1 MANLPEALVGEFI
14 KAAVDN
20 RPRAEELLSA
30 HPELIN
36 ARWMHNETLV
46 HFLAVEGFCEAV
58 AFLAE
63 HGADMNAVNEF
74 GDAPLI
80 DVAVL
85 GFNDIAQVILRHGA
99 DPNANA
105 GSEGRSNALDCAV
118 RAGNSGL
125 VEMLLEAGANA
136 RYSTDLGET
145 IFDALPE
152 SEERRQSF
160 LVVLAQHGIKARSG

>member
-85 GFNDIAQVILRHGA
+85 GFNHIAQVLLHHGA

-105 GSEGRSNALDCAV
+105 ASAGRFKALDCAV

-152 SEERRQSF
+152 SEERRQSI
-160 LVVLAQHGIKARSG
+160 LVVLAQHGIKAGSG

>member
-58 AFLAE
+58 AFLAG

-74 GDAPLI
+74 GDAPL
-80 DVAVL
+80 
-85 GFNDIAQVILRHGA
+85 
-99 DPNANA
+99 
-105 GSEGRSNALDCAV
+105 
-118 RAGNSGL
+118 
-125 VEMLLEAGANA
+125 
-136 RYSTDLGET
+136 
-145 IFDALPE
+145 
-152 SEERRQSF
+152 SEERRQSI
-160 LVVLAQHGIKARSG
+160 LVVLAQHEIKAGSG